1 MVEHILLMVECVFV
15 LCTTFALVIKTNSIM
30 KEIKNVEKG
39 ENFTTV
45 NVGKLNE
52 IKEYELAMGNFSIP
66 GKMFAGHALQAT
78 GAELS
83 FQSLAAGQD
92 SHKTHEELYF
102 ILKGDGIFDVDGKRF
117 PVSEGS
123 LVRIAPNGKRAFKN
137 TGSSEMLVL
146 CVQYKANSFSDDD
159 EPLKDGIML
168 EANVKL

>member
-1 MVEHILLMVECVFV
+1 
-15 LCTTFALVIKTNSIM
+15 M
-30 KEIKNVEKG
+30 KEIKIVEKG

-92 SHKTHEELYF
+92 YGTRHTHKPHKELYF
-102 ILKGDGIFDVDGKRF
+102 ILKGEGKRF

-123 LVRIAPNGKRAFKN
+123 IVRIAPNGKRAFKN

>member
-1 MVEHILLMVECVFV
+1 MVEHILLMVECVSVF
-15 LCTTFALVIKTNSIM
+15 CTTFALVIKTNSIM
-30 KEIKNVEKG
+30 KEIKIVEKG

-92 SHKTHEELYF
+92 YGTRHTHKTP
-102 ILKGDGIFDVDGKRF
+102 R
-117 PVSEGS
+117 
-123 LVRIAPNGKRAFKN
+123 RALFH
-137 TGSSEMLVL
+137 S
-146 CVQYKANSFSDDD
+146 
-159 EPLKDGIML
+159 
-168 EANVKL
+168 